1 MTPNFSMHFDFRLL
15 LRFPPRLFLGV
26 MVLAA
31 AGAALGPAADSSA
44 AAPGM
49 TQARVML
56 AGQEFVVD
64 VAETPGQQSLG
75 LGGRKR
81 LASGEG
87 MLFLYPDKAT
97 RTFWMKGM
105 VISIDI
111 IWLDNNR
118 IVHIEHRVPPPL
130 PGAPQSTLPT
140 YVAPSPANGVLEIA
154 EGRAAQLGLRVG
166 DFARLIFN

>member
-1 MTPNFSMHFDFRLL
+1 MRRIFPRFQNYLFSRLL
-15 LRFPPRLFLGV
+15 LGA

-31 AGAALGPAADSSA
+31 AVAGLAALEAMSA
-44 AAPGM
+44 PDVMAAPGM
-49 TQARVML
+49 TQARVVL

-81 LASGEG
+81 LGPGEG
-87 MLFLYPDKAT
+87 MLFLYAEKAR
-97 RTFWMKGM
+97 RTFWMRGM

-111 IWLDNNR
+111 LWLDNNR
-118 IVHIEHRVPPPL
+118 IVHIEHRVPPPR
-130 PGAPQSTLPT
+130 PGTSDDMLPT
-140 YVAPSPANGVLEIA
+140 YAASAPANGVLEIA